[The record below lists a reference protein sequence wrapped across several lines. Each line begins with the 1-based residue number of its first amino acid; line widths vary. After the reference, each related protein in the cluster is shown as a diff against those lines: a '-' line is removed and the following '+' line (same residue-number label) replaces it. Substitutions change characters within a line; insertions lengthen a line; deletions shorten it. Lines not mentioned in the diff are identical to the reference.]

1 MDKPIYNRFFNLLE
15 DFYIKR
21 ENKENNFYKSY
32 FYTIENFFL
41 KNNSLIREKTAL
53 ERLESFNK

>member
-1 MDKPIYNRFFNLLE
+1 MYNKFFNLLE

-32 FYTIENFFL
+32 FYTIENYFL

-53 ERLESFNK
+53 ERLEDFNN